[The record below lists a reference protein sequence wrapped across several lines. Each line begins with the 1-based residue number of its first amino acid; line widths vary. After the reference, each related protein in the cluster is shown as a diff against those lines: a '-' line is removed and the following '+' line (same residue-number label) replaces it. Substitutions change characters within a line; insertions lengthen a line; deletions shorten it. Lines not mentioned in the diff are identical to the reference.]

1 MNRTAWAYCRVS
13 TTKDEQELSLEQQE
27 AWARGFAAQEGL
39 ELTIYRER
47 ASAKRT
53 IGRKEFQRMMSELA
67 DLPPARR
74 PAQLLV
80 TSFDRL
86 SRDMTDTLLIARQ
99 LKELRVAL
107 YIRDAGGVVK
117 SETFAERAALVGQSM
132 GGEAENEA
140 RSNRARASWERR
152 RREGK
157 PTSNKVPYGLQM
169 RGERDIPS
177 PDCGPWV
184 KKAFRWYASG
194 IGTYTIAERMKAG
207 APPHVATSSRVGPD
221 GKPVKRIR
229 HPVWEYN
236 RVKKM
241 LVQPRYRE
249 TLIDPELFDRV
260 QQMIASKPRWRSD
273 RKREYPLSGA
283 IKCAGCGRSFHGCA
297 SGVNSKKQLADGTIR
312 EYPRATVRYYSCI
325 VCNYRINAQWLE
337 GEFRS
342 QIDHLVARPEDLR
355 RWVQATP
362 YGSTKRELEREVSR
376 LERETSDE
384 LLEKTQQRVWQ
395 LALDA
400 KIDSA
405 DLGRQLQRVKDE
417 FAVRRS
423 QLSELRQQLEART
436 ATQRTME
443 RAQELLRNFWT
454 LYDAASYEDRRELIA
469 AVVRALGGAKATK
482 EGIIWERQPRLGR
495 SAARAS

>member
-1 MNRTAWAYCRVS
+1 MNRSAWAYCRVS

-27 AWARGFAAQEGL
+27 AWARGYAAQEGL

-99 LKELRVAL
+99 LKELRVQL

-140 RSNRARASWERR
+140 RSNRQRASWERR

-157 PTSNKVPYGLQM
+157 PTCNKAPYGLQM
-169 RGERDIPS
+169 RGERDVPS
-177 PDCGPWV
+177 PQCGPWV
-184 KKAFRWYASG
+184 KKAFRWYAAG
-194 IGTYTIAERMKAG
+194 IGTYTIAERMKA
-207 APPHVATSSRVGPD
+207 APPHTTLGSRVGPD
-221 GKPVKRIR
+221 GKPVQHVR
-229 HPVWEYN
+229 HPVWEAS
-236 RVKKM
+236 RIKKM
-241 LVQPRYRE
+241 LVQTRYRG
-249 TLIDPELFDRV
+249 TLVDPELFDRV
-260 QQMIASKPRWRSD
+260 NALLASKPRWRND

-283 IKCAGCGRSFHGCA
+283 IKCAGCGRCFHG
-297 SGVNSKKQLADGTIR
+297 SGTGRIRTKRLADGTLQHYAA
-312 EYPRATVRYYSCI
+312 EPARYYSCV
-325 VCNYRINAQWLE
+325 VCNYRINAKWLE
-337 GEFRS
+337 SQFRS

-355 RWVQATP
+355 RWVQSTP
-362 YGSTKRELEREVSR
+362 YGSSKRELEREIAR
-376 LERETSDE
+376 LERECSDE

-405 DLGRQLQRVKDE
+405 DLGRQLQRLKDD
-417 FAVRRS
+417 FANRRS
-423 QLSELRQQLEART
+423 QLTELQQQVNTQTT
-436 ATQRTME
+436 ATRTVQ
-443 RAQELLRNFWT
+443 RAQELLRDFWA

-469 AVVRALGGAKATK
+469 AVVQALGGAKATK
-482 EGIIWERQPRLGR
+482 EGITWDRQPRLGR
-495 SAARAS
+495 SPARAS